1 MNETR
6 RSADILNRYPKV
18 EEGLVDS
25 LLAAECKESGRK
37 IVVLDD
43 DPTGVQTVHDISVYT
58 DWSLES
64 IRAGFAEDR
73 PLFFLLTNSR
83 SFTAEQT
90 AKVHRKIGERVAQA
104 ARETGRKYLIVSRGD
119 STLRG
124 HYPLEPE
131 ILAKVYRECWGKEV
145 DGEILCPYFK
155 EGGRFTVDNVHY
167 VRYGQELV
175 PAGETEF
182 AGDETF
188 GYKASNLCE
197 YIEEKTKG
205 ACRSRDCLWVSLEL
219 LRSMDLDRI
228 VELLCSAEHYRR
240 IVVNA
245 VEDWDVKIFAIAL
258 YRALARGKY
267 FTVRCAAA
275 LVKALGNISDRPLLS
290 GRELASDGNRAGGV
304 ILVGS
309 HTEKTTAQLGKLKE
323 LEQLAFFE
331 MDSDLVLIPGALAE
345 ETDRLLALEEKLIPQ
360 GKTVCISTK
369 RTLLRVE
376 NDTPEQALLRSV
388 QISEALQRLV
398 GELRAAPA
406 FVVAKGGI
414 TSSDVGVKALR
425 VKRATVLGQIRPGI
439 PVWQTGAESR
449 FPGIPYVIFPG
460 NVGEADTLKKAVEVL
475 LETKKQEIDER
486 G

>member
-6 RSADILNRYPKV
+6 RSIDILDRYPR
-18 EEGLVDS
+18 VDEALAEA
-25 LLAAECKESGRK
+25 LLAAECAESGRK

-43 DPTGVQTVHDISVYT
+43 DPTGVQTVHDVSVYT

-64 IRAGFAEDR
+64 IRAGFEEEQ

-90 AKVHRKIGERVAQA
+90 ARVHREIGERVAQA
-104 ARETGRKYLIVSRGD
+104 AEETGREYLIVSRSD

-131 ILAKVYRECWGKEV
+131 LLAEVYRERWGREV

-155 EGGRFTVDNVHY
+155 EGGRFTLDNVHY
-167 VRYGQELV
+167 VRYGRELV

-188 GYKASNLCE
+188 GYRASNLCE
-197 YIEEKTKG
+197 YIEEKTQG
-205 ACRSRDCLWVSLEL
+205 ACRSGDCLCVSLEL
-219 LRSMDLDRI
+219 LRSMDFEKI
-228 VELLCSAEHYRR
+228 AELLCSAEHYRR

-245 VEDWDVKIFAIAL
+245 AEDCDVKIFAIAL

-290 GRELASDGNRAGGV
+290 GKELAAAGGRAGGV

-309 HTEKTTAQLGKLKE
+309 HTAKTTAQLEELKGLAQLVF
-323 LEQLAFFE
+323 LE
-331 MDSDLVLIPGALAE
+331 MNSDLVLTPGALE
-345 ETDRLLALEEKLIPQ
+345 KETDRLLALEEELIPQ
-360 GKTVCISTK
+360 GKTVCVFTK
-369 RTLLRVE
+369 RTLLKVE
-376 NDTPEQALLRSV
+376 NDSPEQALVRSV
-388 QISEALQRLV
+388 QISRALRRLV
-398 GELRAAPA
+398 GELQAAPA

-414 TSSDVGVKALR
+414 TSSDVGVKALK
-425 VKRATVLGQIRPGI
+425 VKRATVSGQIQPGI
-439 PVWQTGAESR
+439 PVWQTGPESR
-449 FPGIPYVIFPG
+449 FPGIPYIIFPG
-460 NVGEADTLKKAVEVL
+460 NVGERDTLKKVVETL
-475 LETKKQEIDER
+475 MSS
-486 G
+486 